1 MEEEIKIGE
10 YIRTKNGNIDKAI
23 NLNYYMPVYVE
34 CENEI
39 YLLDSVV
46 KHSKQLIDLIKVG
59 DYVNGYKVRGKTKE
73 KIVVDYYCYSKELA
87 DGNWLS
93 FNNDMIKTILTK
105 ELYEANCYKV
115 GGEDE

>member
-23 NLNYYMPVYVE
+23 NLNYYMPVYLE

-46 KHSKQLIDLIKVG
+46 KHSRQLIDLVEVRDIVEIFDVLHEDIIYIWSEEILKALKE
-59 DYVNGYKVRGKTKE
+59 DIENGIQIRR
-73 KIVVDYYCYSKELA
+73 
-87 DGNWLS
+87 
-93 FNNDMIKTILTK
+93 ILTQ
-105 ELYEANCYKV
+105 EQFSENCYKV